1 VSTSEAYHCGLRRT
15 PRTGTSIAVTTLVL
29 ATGCAAPLAT
39 GRVAT
44 TTTTP
49 TVALSPAAPV
59 AHAIPVET
67 ASFEVEAEVELPV
80 PVEARAAPIPIGKGT
95 RVLIF
100 GDSMVTSGLGTSLEA
115 RVVARGGKFF
125 SVSKGSS
132 TTTSW
137 NEGRELQDLLV
148 LTHPDVVIVVLGAN
162 ELFVPNPRARI
173 HDIRGIVRRIGAR
186 SCLWIGPSPWRP
198 EKGILGV
205 IQETSAPCRFF
216 DSTPLDIVKGTDG
229 IHPTLQGGR
238 SWADAVWEASFAE

>member
-1 VSTSEAYHCGLRRT
+1 MAMAALGLACGCTT
-15 PRTGTSIAVTTLVL
+15 PRATSRQ
-29 ATGCAAPLAT
+29 ATPPL
-39 GRVAT
+39 
-44 TTTTP
+44 
-49 TVALSPAAPV
+49 ALSPPVPV
-59 AHAIPVET
+59 AHEIPVET
-67 ASFEVEAEVELPV
+67 ASFELEPEVAPPVAAEVE
-80 PVEARAAPIPIGKGT
+80 ASAAPIPVGKGT

-115 RVVARGGKFF
+115 RVVAHGGKFF

-173 HDIRGIVRRIGAR
+173 RDIRGIVRRIGAR

-205 IQETSAPCRFF
+205 VRDSSSPCRFF
-216 DSTPLDIVKGTDG
+216 DSSPVEIVKGADG

-238 SWADAVWEASFAE
+238 AWADAVWQASFAE